1 MTEKTLNLRV
11 PKDTTK
17 WIAVYEGATVEGELV
32 KLYKLTRAGLDKLY
46 NAATMQDIQFLRNE
60 LHELKT
66 RLNLVMEPLI
76 EKWLARNILKAL
88 KDGKPHRIQ
97 TISKRIAYGQLFLY
111 PEFLDVLG
119 KLEKAGRIVRAHGS
133 WRLKKID

>member
-1 MTEKTLNLRV
+1 MTERTLNLQE
-11 PKDTTK
+11 PKDTMK
-17 WIAVYEGATVEGELV
+17 WLAVWESSTVEGELV

-46 NAATMQDIQFLRNE
+46 NAATMQDVQLLRNE

-76 EKWLARNILKAL
+76 EKWLATNILKAL
-88 KDGKPHRIQ
+88 KDGKPHRIE

-119 KLEKAGRIVRAHGS
+119 KLEKAGRIVRARGS
-133 WRLKKID
+133 WRLK

>member
-1 MTEKTLNLRV
+1 LTEKTLNLRE

-17 WIAVYEGATVEGELV
+17 WIAVWESSTVEGELV
-32 KLYKLTRAGLDKLY
+32 KLYRLTRAGLDKLY
-46 NAATMQDIQFLRNE
+46 NAATQEDIRLLRTE

-66 RLNLVMEPLI
+66 RLSLVMGHLI
-76 EKWLARNILKAL
+76 EKWLATNILKAL

-119 KLEKAGRIVRAHGS
+119 KLEKAGRIVRVHGS
-133 WRLKKID
+133 WRLKKNG

>member
-1 MTEKTLNLRV
+1 MTEKTLDLRQ

-17 WIAVYEGATVEGELV
+17 WMAIYEGVTVEGELI
-32 KLYKLTRAGLDKLY
+32 KFYRLTRAGLDKL
-46 NAATMQDIQFLRNE
+46 NTAATQEDVRLLRNE

-66 RLNLVMEPLI
+66 RLSLVMGPLI

-97 TISKRIAYGQLFLY
+97 TISKRIAYGQLFRY
-111 PEFLDVLG
+111 SEFFDVLE
-119 KLEKAGRIVRAHGS
+119 KLEKAGRIMRAHGS

>member
-1 MTEKTLNLRV
+1 MTEKTLDLRQ

-17 WIAVYEGATVEGELV
+17 WMAIYEGVTVEGELIKV
-32 KLYKLTRAGLDKLY
+32 YRLTRAGLDKL
-46 NAATMQDIQFLRNE
+46 NTAATQEDVRLLRNE

-66 RLNLVMEPLI
+66 RLSLVMGPLI

-97 TISKRIAYGQLFLY
+97 TISKRIAYGQLFRY
-111 PEFLDVLG
+111 SEFFDVLE
-119 KLEKAGRIVRAHGS
+119 KLEKAGRIMRAHGS